1 MLDISND
8 IALPLK
14 VTDNTRSYEVDL
26 AIQRCGETPHGVS
39 SPLVV
44 GVAALVTKLFRTSLP
59 FFFLRKKFLVLKSL
73 YVCLSLFRVILIP
86 VILTLGQLTLF
97 P

>member
-8 IALPLK
+8 IALPLY
-14 VTDNTRSYEVDL
+14 VTDNIHSSEVDL

-59 FFFLRKKFLVLKSL
+59 FFFFLKEKGIGVKIFVYMSI
-73 YVCLSLFRVILIP
+73 SF
-86 VILTLGQLTLF
+86 
-97 P
+97 